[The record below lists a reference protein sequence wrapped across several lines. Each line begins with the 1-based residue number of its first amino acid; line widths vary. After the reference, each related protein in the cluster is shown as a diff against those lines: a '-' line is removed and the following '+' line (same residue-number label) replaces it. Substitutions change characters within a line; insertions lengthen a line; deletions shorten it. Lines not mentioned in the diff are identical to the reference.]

1 MNFIRLSTPTTD
13 DKRLPAVLVNTS
25 GFFYYVLITGIT
37 GAASIKR
44 HTQLPVAVGFGVRTA
59 EQAAVIAAGA
69 DGVVVGS
76 ALVNALKASLDR
88 DDKATA
94 KTVTAVVNLVA
105 ELARGVRS
113 ARRVAA

>member
-1 MNFIRLSTPTTD
+1 
-13 DKRLPAVLVNTS
+13 
-25 GFFYYVLITGIT
+25 
-37 GAASIKR
+37 
-44 HTQLPVAVGFGVRTA
+44 
-59 EQAAVIAAGA
+59 VIAADA

-113 ARRVAA
+113 ARRVAAE

>member
-1 MNFIRLSTPTTD
+1 VPARAQGRAELHPPGDAHDRRQAPAGRAREHVGLRLL
-13 DKRLPAVLVNTS
+13 RLDHRHHRRAPPDPAKV
-25 GFFYYVLITGIT
+25 
-37 GAASIKR
+37 AAAVGRIKR
-44 HTQLPVAVGFGVRTA
+44 HTKLPVAVGFGVRTA

-94 KTVTAVVNLVA
+94 KN
-105 ELARGVRS
+105 G
-113 ARRVAA
+113 